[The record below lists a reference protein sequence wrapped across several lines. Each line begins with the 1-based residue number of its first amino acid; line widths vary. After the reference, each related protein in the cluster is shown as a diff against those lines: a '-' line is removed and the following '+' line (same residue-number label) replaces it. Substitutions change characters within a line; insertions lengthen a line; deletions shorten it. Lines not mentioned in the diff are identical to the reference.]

1 MIKPGDHGDVVT
13 DVTNTLHRLGFIAKA
28 SETFS
33 DEVGQAVRA
42 FQQERGL
49 SVTGLIDETTQVAIN
64 EARWKLGDRSLKVG
78 EPTMRGDDV
87 ASLQSRLIEMG
98 FNPGRVDGIYGNASE
113 AAVKEFQKSVGA
125 KVDGIC
131 GPATVIAL
139 MRLLRTVTG
148 GAPALLRDQASRE
161 KRGPALADKVIVLD
175 PSSSADIAEFTF
187 DLAQKIEGRLIALGV
202 SVFLTRGLNTAPSED
217 ERIAFTNNTS
227 ADLLISLSVDR
238 HSSGDANGLATY
250 FYGSETHGIH
260 SIVGEKFATIVQR
273 ELIART
279 DLLNN
284 RTHAKT
290 WNLLRLTKAP
300 AVMLDI
306 GYISNPKDSS
316 RLADPNFRDVIA
328 EGLVVAIQRM
338 YLSAEQDAK
347 TGTLRLE
354 DLRKAGIRK

>member
-28 SETFS
+28 TDSFS

-49 SVTGLIDETTQVAIN
+49 TVTGLIDETTWLAIN
-64 EARWKLGDRSLKVG
+64 EARWKLGDRSLRLSS
-78 EPTMRGDDV
+78 PLMRGDDV
-87 ASLQSRLIEMG
+87 AALQSRLVEMG
-98 FNPGRVDGIYGNASE
+98 FNPGRVDGIYGSQSE
-113 AAVKEFQKSVGA
+113 VAVKEFQKSVGV
-125 KVDGIC
+125 KIDGIC
-131 GPATVIAL
+131 GAATVIAL
-139 MRLLRTVTG
+139 MRLSRTVTG
-148 GAPALLRDQASRE
+148 GAPTILRDQLSRE
-161 KRGPALADKVIVLD
+161 KRGPALADKVVVLD
-175 PSSSADIAEFTF
+175 PSSRADIAELTF
-187 DLAQKIEGRLIALGV
+187 DLAHRIEGRLIALGV
-202 SVFLTRGLNTAPSED
+202 SVFLTRGSRTSPTENERISFANNTA
-217 ERIAFTNNTS
+217 

-238 HSSGDANGLATY
+238 HTNDAANGLATY
-250 FYGSETHGIH
+250 FYGSEAHGIH

-290 WNLLRLTKAP
+290 WDLLRLTKAP
-300 AVMLDI
+300 AVLLEI
-306 GYISNPKDSS
+306 GYISSPKDSA

-338 YLSAEQDAK
+338 YLSAEKDAK

-354 DLRKAGIRK
+354 DLRKAIIRE

>member
-13 DVTNTLHRLGFIAKA
+13 DVTNTLHRLGFIARA
-28 SETFS
+28 SNTFS

-49 SVTGLIDETTQVAIN
+49 TVTGLIDETTQLAIN
-64 EARWKLGDRSLKVG
+64 EARWKLGDRSLKLT
-78 EPTMRGDDV
+78 EPAMRGDDV

-98 FNPGRVDGIYGNASE
+98 FNPGRVDGVYGSQCE
-113 AAVKEFQKSVGA
+113 GAVKDFQKSVGA
-125 KVDGIC
+125 KIDGIC

-175 PSSSADIAEFTF
+175 PSSRSDIANLSF
-187 DLAQKIEGRLIALGV
+187 DLAQKIEGRLVALGV
-202 SVFLTRGLNTAPSED
+202 SVFLTRGLNTSPSEE

-227 ADLLISLSVDR
+227 ADLLISLSFDR
-238 HSSGDANGLATY
+238 YLNEKASGLATY

-290 WNLLRLTKAP
+290 WPLLRLTKAP
-300 AVMLDI
+300 AVLLEI
-306 GYISNPKDSS
+306 GYISNPKDSA
-316 RLADPNFRDVIA
+316 RLADPSFRDVIA
-328 EGLVVAIQRM
+328 EALVVAIQRM